1 MQPVVIL
8 FFLQISKPPITY
20 GVDPDAEIPITKS
33 FLFTLCLDKSNH
45 ASDVESSANSCEI
58 LIALSPPAIIPMIL
72 SSIPNVG
79 RHSDASTIPSLPLVP
94 EPM

>member
-1 MQPVVIL
+1 MELIQTQR
-8 FFLQISKPPITY
+8 FLLPNHFCSHYVWINLT
-20 GVDPDAEIPITKS
+20 
-33 FLFTLCLDKSNH
+33 NH
-45 ASDVESSANSCEI
+45 ASDVESSANSCET